1 MKNSVGLINPS
12 RLRKI
17 PASFGWVDH
26 QLVHKNYLTRLP
38 PEAMALYLFLLCV
51 ADKNGTS
58 YYSDKGIQQ
67 KLNIIDVASS
77 RECLIKHNLV
87 AYQFPFYQVL
97 SLEIFSEIREN
108 SDPVNRE
115 MISNSLKEWMKNL

>member
-1 MKNSVGLINPS
+1 MKNSVGLINPN

-26 QLVHKNYLTRLP
+26 QLLHKNYLTRLP

-51 ADKNGTS
+51 ADKNGIS

-67 KLNIIDVASS
+67 KINLDDVATA
-77 RECLIKHNLV
+77 REFLIKHNLV
-87 AYQFPFYQVL
+87 AYQSPFYQVL
-97 SLEIFSEIREN
+97 SLEIISEMQEK
-108 SDPVNRE
+108 SDSVNRE
-115 MISNSLKEWMKNL
+115 MISNSLREWMQNL